1 MFTEC
6 CCSLALVSLSY
17 LLLYN
22 LRVGCKIEV
31 QYDVRNETYG
41 EVSNEGKGQE
51 VEDEKAEMAGK
62 EAPKTARSALN
73 SLYFKLLFK
82 QITNN

>member
-1 MFTEC
+1 M
-6 CCSLALVSLSY
+6 
-17 LLLYN
+17 
-22 LRVGCKIEV
+22 EV

-51 VEDEKAEMAGK
+51 EEDEKAEMAGK

-73 SLYFKLLFK
+73 SLYFKLLFSR
-82 QITNN
+82 

>member
-1 MFTEC
+1 M
-6 CCSLALVSLSY
+6 
-17 LLLYN
+17 
-22 LRVGCKIEV
+22 EV

-51 VEDEKAEMAGK
+51 EEGEKAETAGK

-73 SLYFKLLFK
+73 SLYFKLLFSR
-82 QITNN
+82 

>member
-1 MFTEC
+1 M
-6 CCSLALVSLSY
+6 
-17 LLLYN
+17 
-22 LRVGCKIEV
+22 EV

-51 VEDEKAEMAGK
+51 EEDEKAEMAGK